1 MVQGMV
7 QWLVLCMVA
16 MWGDIRFGMTGATL
30 LATRSVRGAI
40 HFFQQMF
47 GFCLNRAP
55 TEPQSQ
61 LLCKICQNKIC
72 LGTVHK
78 CDETYVQYI
87 NEEVISHHL

>member
-40 HFFQQMF
+40 NFFQLMF
-47 GFCLNRAP
+47 GFCLNRESDPNPNFCVRSAK
-55 TEPQSQ
+55 TKFALELS
-61 LLCKICQNKIC
+61 
-72 LGTVHK
+72 
-78 CDETYVQYI
+78 I
-87 NEEVISHHL
+87 NVMKHMYNT

>member
-40 HFFQQMF
+40 NFFQQMF
-47 GFCLNRAP
+47 GFCLNRGGGGGESDHNPNFCVRSAK
-55 TEPQSQ
+55 TKFALELS
-61 LLCKICQNKIC
+61 
-72 LGTVHK
+72 
-78 CDETYVQYI
+78 I
-87 NEEVISHHL
+87 NVMKHMYNT

>member
-40 HFFQQMF
+40 NFFQQMF
-47 GFCLNRAP
+47 GFCLNRGGSAK
-55 TEPQSQ
+55 TKFALELS
-61 LLCKICQNKIC
+61 
-72 LGTVHK
+72 
-78 CDETYVQYI
+78 I
-87 NEEVISHHL
+87 NVMKHMYNT

>member
-40 HFFQQMF
+40 NFFSR
-47 GFCLNRAP
+47 CLDFVSTGGDLP
-55 TEPQSQ
+55 
-61 LLCKICQNKIC
+61 KQNLPWNC
-72 LGTVHK
+72 P
-78 CDETYVQYI
+78 
-87 NEEVISHHL
+87 